1 MRQIK
6 DDQLVLQ
13 FYQSQSKQS
22 KKFKIIE
29 DFLKKDRNILE
40 EVKKDFCSR
49 KGKFCGAKGMTVEQV
64 VRVGILKQITQK
76 SYLKLYD
83 ELNDNLCY
91 RNFTKIYDGKVPK
104 ANTLCEN
111 IKRIKPQSW
120 EKINR
125 FIIGIAKESGIEKGS
140 KVRID
145 TTGVESN
152 IHHPT
157 DGELLWDCIRVINRI
172 IGTAKEEYPGLEFKY
187 SNHGLYAKR
196 RRYKITNTSRKEHRR
211 KAYAELLK
219 ISAVVKGYGKACVEA
234 LSKKEFAGEIEAQI
248 YREELAKYILAL
260 EKIQKQAHRRVIE
273 EEKVPAGEKLVSIFE
288 EHTDILT
295 KGKRKVIFGHK
306 IMLSGG
312 KSNLVLDCKIERG
325 NWSDSENFAT
335 GLDRLENIYGTM
347 PKEVSTDG
355 GFASKNNYEYAT
367 GAGIEKVVFTKGA
380 TAKIKELIRSS
391 SAYKRLKKF
400 RAGIEGCISA
410 CKRAYGLDR
419 CTWKGWESFQSYV
432 WVSIIAF
439 NLNVIAEKLL

>member
-1 MRQIK
+1 MRQIS

-29 DFLKKDRNILE
+29 EFLKKDKDILE
-40 EVKKDFCSR
+40 EVKKDFRSK
-49 KGKFCGAKGMTVEQV
+49 KGKLCGAKGMTIEQV
-64 VRVGILKQITQK
+64 VRIGILKQITQL

-83 ELNDNLCY
+83 GLNDNLCY
-91 RNFTKIYDGKVPK
+91 RNFAKIYDGKVPK

-111 IKRIKPQSW
+111 IKRIKAESW

-125 FIIGIAKESGIEKGS
+125 WVIGIAKESGIEKGS
-140 KVRID
+140 RVRID

-152 IHHPT
+152 IHYPR

-172 IGTAKEEYPGLEFKY
+172 IETVKEEYPEIEFKY
-187 SNHGLYAKR
+187 SNHGLSAKR
-196 RRYKITNTSRKEHRR
+196 RRYKIINTSRKEHRR
-211 KAYAELLK
+211 KAYGELLK
-219 ISAVVKGYGKACVEA
+219 ISVAVKEYGMSCIAA
-234 LSKKEFAGEIEAQI
+234 LSKEEFAGEVEAVI
-248 YREELAKYILAL
+248 YRGELEKYILAL
-260 EKIQKQAHRRVIE
+260 EKIRMQTNRRVME
-273 EEKVPAGEKLVSIFE
+273 EEQVPAKKKLVSIFE

-306 IMLSGG
+306 ILLSGG
-312 KSNLVLDCKIERG
+312 KSNLVLDCKMERG
-325 NWSDSENFAT
+325 NWSDSENFST
-335 GLDRLENIYGTM
+335 GLERLEDIYGVM
-347 PKEVSTDG
+347 PEEVSTDG
-355 GFASKNNYEYAT
+355 GFASKKNYEYAK
-367 GAGIEKVVFTKGA
+367 GKGVEKVVFTKGA
-380 TAKIKELIRSS
+380 EAKIQELIRSS
-391 SAYKRLKKF
+391 RAYKRLKKF

-410 CKRAYGLDR
+410 CKRSYGLSR